1 VHDMHIWNL
10 STTETALTAHL
21 VREELADSG
30 FLSSTLAQLRERYG
44 IRHATLQ
51 VEVGPQDHC
60 PNC

>member
-1 VHDMHIWNL
+1 MHIWNL

-21 VREELADSG
+21 VREAAGDNAFLGLA
-30 FLSSTLAQLRERYG
+30 LVQLRERYG